1 MFVKNARAI
10 AIAEDHRNM
19 VRYSSRDS
27 NTYRQVSRRLAQSA
41 VDAVAYVGK
50 TWEDYDRIQSL

>member
-10 AIAEDHRNM
+10 AIAEGHRNM

-27 NTYRQVSRRLAQSA
+27 NAYRQVSRRLAQSA
-41 VDAVAYVGK
+41 ADAVAYVGK